1 MFNTLFANDVRQTM
15 ESFRRSVDRLF
26 DEVYS
31 SPARQT
37 GSGETKRSE
46 WTFSPVLETAWN
58 DQHLLIRAILPG
70 VKQEDVRVNVQ
81 GNQLVLEGERRQPAE
96 FEKNGWPQLSYGK
109 FYTAVTLPN
118 GLDLEKVA
126 CHLHEGVLD
135 IRLPIAEAMKPRQI
149 QIQAEGS
156 SQRTISA

>member
-37 GSGETKRSE
+37 GSTEARRAE

-58 DQHLLIRAILPG
+58 DTNLLIRAILPG
-70 VKQEDVRVNVQ
+70 VKQEDVHVNVQ
-81 GNQLVLEGERRQPAE
+81 GNQLVLEGERKQPEE
-96 FEKNGWPQLSYGK
+96 FGKNGWPQLSYGK
-109 FYTAVTLPN
+109 FYTAVTLPS
-118 GLDLEKVA
+118 GLDLEKIA
-126 CHLHEGVLD
+126 CQLHDGVLD

-149 QIQAEGS
+149 RIQTEGS
-156 SQRTISA
+156 SQKALGS